1 MTKEHFS
8 IGDRVGIDNGVE
20 GSVTAIRKPYP
31 LPALTGGEI
40 RELQPYIEIDNF
52 IQAHPSRVKKIDKIE
67 QG

>member
-20 GSVTAIRKPYP
+20 GAVTAIRKPYP

-40 RELQPYIEIDNF
+40 RELQPYIEIDGWV
-52 IQAHPSRVKKIDKIE
+52 QSHPSRVRKIDKIE